1 MAYYDALIAA
11 WNSATQPPAGVT
23 GSGLLAGDTTAQKCA
38 KINGWTMAG
47 PAKQMLVN
55 STVIYNLIV
64 ISEYTALSA
73 ANQTIVNN
81 LLSMGLLDGS
91 PGTNVRSRIVQIFP
105 RFNESK
111 EDFLRSPL
119 PQVDMTGGW
128 RFSGLPGAD
137 HCPPVASRR
146 AATCPQARYRR
157 GNGCLRFRGRGSP
170 TRGTTGTAHGCIRQP
185 W

>member
-1 MAYYDALIAA
+1 MAYYDALIVA

-105 RFNESK
+105 
-111 EDFLRSPL
+111 
-119 PQVDMTGGW
+119 
-128 RFSGLPGAD
+128 SGTQTFTNLSNLAKTYDTPTQDWCFTNGYSTLGVNGPGNLTVTD
-137 HCPPVASRR
+137 
-146 AATCPQARYRR
+146 
-157 GNGCLRFRGRGSP
+157 
-170 TRGTTGTAHGCIRQP
+170 AHNAGLV
-185 W
+185 